1 MKKAMA
7 LLGVTLVSGLI
18 LSTAQEIKAQ
28 ETSENIIALRSDVV
42 VRVLQVEVAE
52 VDLNLVLALTRDIIL
67 MVIQEKGINLIVGQ
81 VRVTSQVVIMTVTMD
96 LVRLT
101 VLVARIVRVQTLI
114 LAPNQVAVRA
124 IQTVSLLQVTVLA
137 SQNRIQIQ
145 DTQSLRCQLLS

>member
-28 ETSENIIALRSDVV
+28 ETSENIIALRS
-42 VRVLQVEVAE
+42 R
-52 VDLNLVLALTRDIIL
+52 R
-67 MVIQEKGINLIVGQ
+67 GGSRSSSRGSRSLIVGL

-96 LVRLT
+96 LVKLMVR
-101 VLVARIVRVQTLI
+101 VARIVRVQTLI

>member
-1 MKKAMA
+1 M
-7 LLGVTLVSGLI
+7 VH
-18 LSTAQEIKAQ
+18 
-28 ETSENIIALRSDVV
+28 
-42 VRVLQVEVAE
+42 VLQVEVAE
-52 VDLNLVLALTRDIIL
+52 VDLNLVLSLTRDIIL

-124 IQTVSLLQVTVLA
+124 IQTVNLLQVTVLA

>member
-1 MKKAMA
+1 M
-7 LLGVTLVSGLI
+7 
-18 LSTAQEIKAQ
+18 
-28 ETSENIIALRSDVV
+28 VV
-42 VRVLQVEVAE
+42 HVLQVEVAE

-67 MVIQEKGINLIVGQ
+67 MVIQEKGIKLIVGL

>member
-1 MKKAMA
+1 M
-7 LLGVTLVSGLI
+7 VH
-18 LSTAQEIKAQ
+18 
-28 ETSENIIALRSDVV
+28 
-42 VRVLQVEVAE
+42 VLQVEVAE

-81 VRVTSQVVIMTVTMD
+81 VRVTSQVVIVTVTMD

-124 IQTVSLLQVTVLA
+124 IQTVSPLLVTVLA

-145 DTQSLRCQLLS
+145 DTQSLRCHLLS